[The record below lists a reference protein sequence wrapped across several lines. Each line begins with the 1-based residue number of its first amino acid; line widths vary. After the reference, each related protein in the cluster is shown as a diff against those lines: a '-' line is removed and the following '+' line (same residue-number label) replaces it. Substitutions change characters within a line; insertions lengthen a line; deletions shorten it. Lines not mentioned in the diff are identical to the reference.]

1 MLDKNKKR
9 TLLRVY
15 QDAVPIEN
23 NLINTGGME
32 TEKNTSIYAQNFCT
46 VKKQW

>member
-1 MLDKNKKR
+1 M
-9 TLLRVY
+9 Y

-32 TEKNTSIYAQNFCT
+32 AEKKTSIYAHNFCT
-46 VKKQW
+46 VEKEW